1 MRKLNVFNSVS
12 LDGYFTGEN
21 GDLSWAHANADDAE
35 WNEFVS
41 GNASGGGALLMGRVT
56 HDMMASFWPTPAAM
70 EMMPDVARGMNEMPK
85 FVFSRTLDRS
95 SWSNTT
101 LLKGDVA
108 AEVRQLKDGPH
119 DITILGSGSIV
130 AQLADTDLVDT
141 WQFVVVP
148 VYLGKGRT
156 MFEGV
161 RAPHTLKLA
170 SSRAFG
176 NGRVVLNYGR

>member
-21 GDLSWAHANADDAE
+21 GDLNWAHEGADDEE

-41 GNASGGGALLMGRVT
+41 GNAGGGGALVMGRVT
-56 HDMMASFWPTPAAM
+56 HDMMASFWPTAEAK
-70 EMMPDVARGMNEMPK
+70 EMMPEVAKGMNEMPK

-95 SWSNTT
+95 EWSNVHI
-101 LLKGDVA
+101 LKGDVA
-108 AEVRQLKDGPH
+108 AEVRKLKEGPH
-119 DITILGSGSIV
+119 DMTILGSGTVV

-176 NGRVVLNYGR
+176 NGRVVLNYER